1 LEHQLEAE
9 REANR
14 EHRRLL
20 AAALDRIPQ
29 QLEAPAEPPQT
40 VEEGPGVHTA
50 PLRYG
55 RVSGGRTEAVV
66 AEVVRVSRRRNARRS
81 GLSEAAVEG
90 LARRVMVAIC
100 REWPRSKGSLDSS
113 VVYARLV
120 MERAELPDYAMHDA
134 LKRLEENELII
145 APPSEIRSDDE
156 VRAHGGMTIEGVDT
170 NFCAEV

>member
-1 LEHQLEAE
+1 MPCSRSCCGADTLNHTQPPALPPTGCTDLPIRACP
-9 REANR
+9 
-14 EHRRLL
+14 RLTRQI
-20 AAALDRIPQ
+20 D
-29 QLEAPAEPPQT
+29 
-40 VEEGPGVHTA
+40 

-55 RVSGGRTEAVV
+55 RVSGGLTEAVV
-66 AEVVRVSRRRNARRS
+66 AEVVWVSRQRNARRS

-120 MERAELPDYAMHDA
+120 VERAELPNYAMHDA
-134 LKRLEENELII
+134 LKRLEEKDLII
-145 APPSEIRSDDE
+145 APPAEIRSDDE

-170 NFCAEV
+170 NFCEEV